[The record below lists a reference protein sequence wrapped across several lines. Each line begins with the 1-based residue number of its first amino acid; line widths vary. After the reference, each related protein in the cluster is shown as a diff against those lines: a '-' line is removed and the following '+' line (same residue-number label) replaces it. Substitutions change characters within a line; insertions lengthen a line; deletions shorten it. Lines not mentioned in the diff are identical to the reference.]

1 MYVNG
6 LGVWHLGLLAV
17 FALVVLGVV
26 VLVVALVTSASRQP
40 PGGSGRAPAGYAG
53 QAGYPSPTDPAQH
66 PGYSLPPA
74 YPGADPMGGPAG
86 SAPGYAAAPSTGTGA
101 SAGRRSVEQRLAD
114 LEDLHRR
121 GVVNADEYAAAR
133 IRILGEL

>member
-1 MYVNG
+1 VFVNG
-6 LGVWHLGLLAV
+6 FGVWHLGLLGV

-40 PGGSGRAPAGYAG
+40 PGGGAPGLGSAGYPG
-53 QAGYPSPTDPAQH
+53 QAGYPGPPGPVEH
-66 PGYSLPPA
+66 PGYSVPPA
-74 YPGADPMGGPAG
+74 YPGADPMGGPVG
-86 SAPGYAAAPSTGTGA
+86 EPTRYAAAPGAAQPTGA
-101 SAGRRSVEQRLAD
+101 RSVEQRLAD

-121 GVVNADEYAAAR
+121 GVINADEYAAAR